1 MRIGVPKEVKKN
13 EKRVAATPDTVAK
26 LKKMGFDVCIQSG
39 AGAAANYPDEA
50 YEEAGATLEASVE
63 TVWQSDMVLKVNPP
77 QETGSGHET
86 ELLKENGNLISF
98 LWPAQNTELVQSI
111 AAKNVTA
118 LGMES
123 VPRIS
128 RAQKLDALSSMGNI
142 AG

>member
-1 MRIGVPKEVKKN
+1 MRIGVPKEIKKN

-26 LKKMGFDVCIQSG
+26 LKKMGFEVCIQSG

-50 YEEAGATLEASVE
+50 YEAAGAILEASTE
-63 TVWQSDMVLKVNPP
+63 AVWKNDLVLKVNPP
-77 QETGSGHET
+77 QDLESGDGHET

-98 LWPAQNTELVQSI
+98 LWPAQNTDLVKSI
-111 AAKNVTA
+111 AAKNVTS

-128 RAQKLDALSSMGNI
+128 RAQN
-142 AG
+142 